1 MPPHFRVGRGLGA
14 DAIVVDLPD
23 EYHFLA
29 TTDWILGRLNP
40 TRNAKLVNVLVRCLA
55 DYFSRSV
62 SLNLKIAVLKF
73 FQPVD
78 RIN

>member
-29 TTDWILGRLNP
+29 TTDWIFGRLNP
-40 TRNAKLVNVLVRCLA
+40 TRNAKQVNVLVRCLA